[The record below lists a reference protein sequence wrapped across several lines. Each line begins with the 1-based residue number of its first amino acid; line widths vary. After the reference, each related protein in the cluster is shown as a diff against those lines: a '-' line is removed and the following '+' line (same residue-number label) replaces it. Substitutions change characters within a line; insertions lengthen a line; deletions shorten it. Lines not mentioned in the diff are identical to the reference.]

1 MPSTFESGNAL
12 KHSKQTTWL
21 IAYFLLGLDCSLPVW
36 DAIFFS
42 LLWRRAHA
50 TVDFAF
56 TYWRTTDHIRNNLD
70 QSFCRPKSVIADIWA
85 VHNQGHVIMKTESA
99 KDWKST
105 TILIYSQTHQTNNK
119 ENCLFIA
126 LWNGMLAYQEEDEQP
141 HLVIWPDLSIVVDG
155 VLAKIKARIEAPEN
169 H

>member
-1 MPSTFESGNAL
+1 MSLTFESGNAL
-12 KHSKQTTWL
+12 EHSDQTTWL
-21 IAYFLLGLDCSLPVW
+21 ITYFLLGLDCGLPVW

-56 TYWRTTDHIRNNLD
+56 TCWRTIDHIRNNLD
-70 QSFCRPKSVIADIWA
+70 QSFCRPKPGIADVWE
-85 VHNQGHVIMKTESA
+85 VYSRGHVVMKSEST
-99 KDWKST
+99 KDWKWSS
-105 TILIYSQTHQTNNK
+105 ILIHSKTYQTKTK
-119 ENCLFIA
+119 KSLLIA

-155 VLAKIKARIEAPEN
+155 VLVKIKARIKAPEN